1 MVEPAASAPSAATR
15 DDGAI
20 MRAHNKCIA
29 AIYSALDCVEQE
41 FRQAG
46 ASRINADELF
56 VALRSALGKRQG
68 IFGNGAE

>member
-1 MVEPAASAPSAATR
+1 
-15 DDGAI
+15 